1 MDSEHVKVYN
11 ANDKFLDLE
20 SKSTE
25 MDSTNLAFIT
35 KY

>member
-11 ANDKFLDLE
+11 SNDKFLDLE
-20 SKSTE
+20 PNPTE
-25 MDSTNLAFIT
+25 MSSINLAFII

>member
-20 SKSTE
+20 PNQTE
-25 MDSTNLAFIT
+25 MGSTNLAFII